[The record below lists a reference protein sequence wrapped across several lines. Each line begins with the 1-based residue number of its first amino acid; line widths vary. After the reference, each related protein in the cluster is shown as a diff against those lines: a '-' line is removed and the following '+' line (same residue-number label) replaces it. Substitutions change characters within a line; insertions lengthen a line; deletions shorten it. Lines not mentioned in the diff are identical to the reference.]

1 MGEQLRGGELVVKV
15 LEEFGARA
23 VFGVPGG
30 QTLFVTDPLL
40 DTPIR
45 FIHTRHENGAAC
57 AADGWGR
64 MTGEPGICLACLL
77 YTSILNE
84 GCCFFS
90 TDSFFLILPFP

>member
-57 AADGWGR
+57 AADGWG
-64 MTGEPGICLACLL
+64 L
-77 YTSILNE
+77 S
-84 GCCFFS
+84 
-90 TDSFFLILPFP
+90 LIHI